1 MMGLKE
7 LWTQLRGGDHRM
19 LELLHAQLEHALD
32 AVRVVHRVVE
42 GRDDPTTGHRSVVAA
57 ERAGDRARG
66 AIVTELSSVLA
77 PPLDREDL
85 FRVSRSIDDVLDNLR
100 DFAREL
106 VLFAVDD
113 GAPFVP
119 LVDAIEDSLDA
130 LAHAIEELGSGSSA
144 FPRSVL
150 AARKAG
156 NRIRRSYDDALADL
170 LVDPIDAATLK
181 TRELLRR
188 LDVVGLRL
196 GEAADALADG
206 AVKRNH

>member
-1 MMGLKE
+1 MSLRE
-7 LWTQLRGGDHRM
+7 LWTQLRGGDHRSV
-19 LELLHAQLEHALD
+19 ELLHAQLEHALA
-32 AVRVVHRVVE
+32 AVRAVRAVVE
-42 GRDDPTTGHRSVVAA
+42 GRDAPATGHREVVGA

-106 VLFAVDD
+106 VLFEVED
-113 GAPFVP
+113 GTCFVP

-130 LAHAIEELGSGSSA
+130 LAHAIEELGAGASG

-150 AARKAG
+150 AAKKAG
-156 NRIRRSYDDALADL
+156 NRIRRSYDDALAEL

-181 TRELLRR
+181 RRELLRR